1 MEQIFIFSC
10 IAGVLAIIYGFVTAK
25 QVLSMSAGTKKMR
38 EISNAIQIGASAYL
52 KRQYFTIALVGIIIF
67 IIIAFSLNISV
78 ALGFLVGA
86 ILSGMAGFIG
96 MHISV
101 RANVR
106 TTEAAK
112 KSLND
117 GLGVAFKSGAVTGM
131 LVAGLALLSI
141 AVYYYVLLKFKCFL
155 SCNSQVQIFQNN
167 PLCQLS
173 QSLSDIDYM
182 HGLHGHRTDG
192 LFLEYLRSPLHEKG
206 TYFLNC
212 SLLED

>member
-1 MEQIFIFSC
+1 MEQIFIFAC

-25 QVLSMSAGTKKMR
+25 KVLNMPAGSKKMQ
-38 EISNAIQIGASAYL
+38 EIASAIQEGASAYL
-52 KRQYFTIALVGIIIF
+52 KRQYFTIAIVGVFIF
-67 IIIAFSLNISV
+67 IIIAFFLNIYV

-86 ILSGMAGFIG
+86 VLSGMAGFIG

-112 KSLND
+112 VGLNE

-141 AVYYYVLLKFKCFL
+141 CVTYMRYLLFSFKNRCRRQRF
-155 SCNSQVQIFQNN
+155 N
-167 PLCQLS
+167 
-173 QSLSDIDYM
+173 
-182 HGLHGHRTDG
+182 
-192 LFLEYLRSPLHEKG
+192 
-206 TYFLNC
+206 
-212 SLLED
+212 